1 MDKCIYCD
9 EEATSRDHI
18 VPVTLAVSGRPKG
31 PTRIRDTVPCCLEC
45 NKLLNSYP
53 FPELYRRCGY
63 LYKRLSK
70 RYKRILEMPEWDIE
84 EELNEL
90 SKRLQ
95 QSVLA
100 QIAQKERVLHRLST
114 LKKRSIPIS

>member
-1 MDKCIYCD
+1 
-9 EEATSRDHI
+9 
-18 VPVTLAVSGRPKG
+18 
-31 PTRIRDTVPCCLEC
+31 
-45 NKLLNSYP
+45 
-53 FPELYRRCGY
+53 
-63 LYKRLSK
+63 
-70 RYKRILEMPEWDIE
+70 MPEWDIE